1 MLPAMSSSA
10 DRTPSS
16 MRNDTPQCATVAPT
30 SSSRGNH
37 TFFTRL
43 ALARRASIP
52 LVRELER

>member
-1 MLPAMSSSA
+1 
-10 DRTPSS
+10 
-16 MRNDTPQCATVAPT
+16 MRNDTPHALTVAPT